1 MEQREYDD
9 HKILFVMNETGDEAE
24 QAIRYLRV
32 LQIPEGY
39 AAEVVACESGTSVAA
54 NYNAIQRVSDAR
66 YKVYLDEG
74 VTILQPDFLAQAL
87 QMALI

>member
-24 QAIRYLRV
+24 QAIRYLRA

-39 AAEVVACESGTSVAA
+39 AAEVVACEPGTSVAA
-54 NYNAIQRVSDAR
+54 NYNAIQRVSNAR
-66 YKVYLDEG
+66 YKTPFVRSWSVPSTPRRPMSG
-74 VTILQPDFLAQAL
+74 
-87 QMALI
+87 